1 VGYLPLNMKRRF
13 FRGSKVSSKSREVH
27 LLVLSAVK
35 IYFKSFFAYTHTDF
49 VQDYS

>member
-1 VGYLPLNMKRRF
+1 MQLTESVARNSGVTN
-13 FRGSKVSSKSREVH
+13 RELVI